1 MKKDKKS
8 KKSISIRTMLI
19 AGTLLLAI
27 IPSLVISV
35 MSISV
40 TSKNNKKDTQVNSEL
55 LAKIGGNY
63 INSEMEYFI
72 DILNSVSNNEEFSTL
87 DNEIDKNVLQHK
99 FAMFLD
105 SDSNILDIYYSDI
118 KGNMILG
125 TGESLP
131 EDYKVL
137 ERPWFTKTMS
147 SNEEYLIFDPYK
159 DNLTEHMVI
168 SIYKKIVRN
177 GQALGVLGIDID
189 LSVLSESLSYIK
201 LGDEGHLIIVD
212 NDGSI
217 IVSSNHDLAGSTEAS
232 EYENW
237 DYISKNSSGSINTSY
252 DNTNYKVYFE
262 TETLTGWKV
271 LIKIPVSQMNVVRN
285 QVIVTNVI
293 VSGFVIIFSILV
305 VIFSSIKVSNLIVE
319 VKNAINKAAD
329 CQFNF
334 RFTSSGNSTEFKEV
348 ETSFNRMQENVT
360 NLIAQVSNSIEL
372 VNNSA
377 QDSVTMGEN
386 ILTSMSDV
394 SETINQIADGT
405 MHSSG
410 DLEEISSNLEVL
422 SNNMDDIKTIVE
434 NVTNKAVE
442 ASKLGKEGINISD
455 LVIDKSKLT
464 KESTD
469 SVSIV
474 VKNVADSLK
483 EIETMNETIGAITEQ
498 TNLLALNAAI
508 EAARAGE
515 VGKGFA
521 VVSDEIRK
529 LAEQSKVSSANIT
542 ELLNIIFNQ
551 TNMMVNTTSGL
562 QKELITQR
570 STIDE
575 AMVSFDKITEA
586 VEDIKPKITRSMDI
600 GRKIVDD
607 KELILDKVQN
617 ASSVSQEV
625 SASAEEIAAITEEM
639 NASSEEVAS
648 SAQELASMTNDMK
661 KETNKFIVE

>member
-63 INSEMEYFI
+63 INSEMEYFL
-72 DILNSVSNNEEFSTL
+72 DILNSVSNNEEYSTL
-87 DNEIDKNVLQHK
+87 DNEMDKNALQHK

-105 SDSNILDIYYSDI
+105 SDTNILDIYYSDI
-118 KGNMILG
+118 TGNTVLG
-125 TGESLP
+125 TGDILP
-131 EDYKVL
+131 ENYNVL
-137 ERPWFTKTMS
+137 ERPWFTKTMN

-237 DYISKNSSGSINTSY
+237 DYISKNSSGSINTTY

-271 LIKIPVSQMNVVRN
+271 LIKIPVSQMNAARN

-305 VIFSSIKVSNLIVE
+305 VIFSSIKVSNLIIE

-360 NLIAQVSNSIEL
+360 HLITQVSNSIEL

-515 VGKGFA
+515 SGKGFA
-521 VVSDEIRK
+521 VVAEEIRK
-529 LAEQSKVSSANIT
+529 LAEETALSAKQINEIIKNIKTNTEITVEKVNDTSKNVVDQEEAIIKSQKIFS
-542 ELLNIIFNQ
+542 NIIDSVNELNSGVGEIFN
-551 TNMMVNTTSGL
+551 NISKINTMKDS
-562 QKELITQR
+562 
-570 STIDE
+570 
-575 AMVSFDKITEA
+575 V
-586 VEDIKPKITRSMDI
+586 V
-600 GRKIVDD
+600 
-607 KELILDKVQN
+607 VQV
-617 ASSVSQEV
+617 AKLSVTL
-625 SASAEEIAAITEEM
+625 EETAAG
-639 NASSEEVAS
+639 SEEVAS
-648 SAQELASMTNDMK
+648 LSEEVTKAASENTEKFSELGKAVNNLEEQISEFK
-661 KETNKFIVE
+661 I

>member
-72 DILNSVSNNEEFSTL
+72 NILNSVSNNEEYSSL
-87 DNEIDKNVLQHK
+87 DSEIDKNVLQHK

-118 KGNMILG
+118 NGNTVLG
-125 TGESLP
+125 TGDSFP
-131 EDYKVL
+131 ENYNVL

-271 LIKIPVSQMNVVRN
+271 LIKIPVSQMNAVRN
-285 QVIVTNVI
+285 QVIITNVI

-405 MHSSG
+405 MH

-515 VGKGFA
+515 SGKGFA
-521 VVSDEIRK
+521 VVAEEIRK
-529 LAEQSKVSSANIT
+529 LAEETALSAKQINEIIKNIKSNTEITVEKVNDTSKNVVDQEEAIIKSQKIFS
-542 ELLNIIFNQ
+542 NIIDSVNELNSGVGEIFN
-551 TNMMVNTTSGL
+551 NISKINTMKDS
-562 QKELITQR
+562 
-570 STIDE
+570 
-575 AMVSFDKITEA
+575 V
-586 VEDIKPKITRSMDI
+586 V
-600 GRKIVDD
+600 
-607 KELILDKVQN
+607 VQV
-617 ASSVSQEV
+617 AKLSVTL
-625 SASAEEIAAITEEM
+625 EETAAG
-639 NASSEEVAS
+639 SEEVAS
-648 SAQELASMTNDMK
+648 LSEEVTKAASENKEKFSELGNSV
-661 KETNKFIVE
+661 KELENQITEFKI